1 VNFTDP
7 WGLEILGLSTEQW
20 SLVSSSLDTAVS
32 GLGGTIHSLKSGSNK
47 DVEFK
52 KWFGSTSDENKNKM
66 VNVYSKIQNDLA
78 GRSATDFK
86 YDTDTNAY
94 AYVYK
99 PNKVISAIKSFFG
112 IESKQTIYL
121 GSQFFYAPA
130 EGVDTQ
136 SGVLVHES
144 SHLTSDTMDYVYG
157 TEKATRLASDDPDK
171 AMNNA
176 DNVEYYYESLKN
188 K

>member
-1 VNFTDP
+1 
-7 WGLEILGLSTEQW
+7 
-20 SLVSSSLDTAVS
+20 
-32 GLGGTIHSLKSGSNK
+32 
-47 DVEFK
+47 
-52 KWFGSTSDENKNKM
+52 M